1 VSGYSVLGDWGTT
14 RLRLFRVENG
24 VVTDR
29 AFGDGIGTPGI
40 VPEAVLR
47 GALGGWLAAGAPE
60 SIRLCGMVGAR
71 DGWREVPYA
80 ECPASRDDWFAA
92 ATDLTLDGVPVSIMA
107 GLACADAE
115 GVPDVMR
122 GEETQLYG
130 ALALS
135 PDLAAGRHI
144 VILPGTHS
152 KWAVIED
159 GAITGFRTIL
169 TGELFALLR
178 THSTLARGL
187 AAGDAGVEA
196 EGFAAG
202 LARAETGVLS
212 ALFGARAMQLR
223 GGKTPDWA
231 LGYLSGL
238 VIGGEIVEMRA
249 MLGDAAGVTIIGDPR
264 LADRYE
270 AAFARTGIVARRL
283 DGDACVLAGLS

>member
-1 VSGYSVLGDWGTT
+1 VSGYRVLGDWGTT
-14 RLRLFRVENG
+14 RLRLFRIEDG
-24 VVTDR
+24 AVTDR
-29 AFGDGIGTPGI
+29 VYGDGIGTPGI

-47 GALGGWLAAGAPE
+47 AALASWAGEGSPE
-60 SIRLCGMVGAR
+60 TIRLCGMVGAR

-80 ECPASRDDWFAA
+80 DCPATRDAWLAA
-92 ATDLTLDGVPVSIMA
+92 ATALTLDGVPVEIMA
-107 GLACADAE
+107 GLACVDAE

-130 ALALS
+130 ALALA
-135 PDLAAGRHI
+135 PDLAGGRHI

-159 GAITGFRTIL
+159 GAITGVRTIL
-169 TGELFALLR
+169 TGEVFALLR
-178 THSTLARGL
+178 QHSTLARGM
-187 AAGDAGVEA
+187 AAGDAGAEA

-202 LARAETGVLS
+202 LVRAERGVLS
-212 ALFGARAMQLR
+212 GLFGARAMQLR

-238 VIGGEIVEMRA
+238 VIGGEIAEMRA
-249 MLGDAAGVTIIGDPR
+249 TLANASNVTIIGDPR
-264 LADRYE
+264 LADLYTQ
-270 AAFARTGIVARRL
+270 AFARNGIAVQRL

>member
-1 VSGYSVLGDWGTT
+1 VSGYTVLGDWGTT

-29 AFGDGIGTPGI
+29 TFGDGIGTPGI

-80 ECPASRDDWFAA
+80 ECPATRDAWLAA
-92 ATDLTLDGVPVSIMA
+92 ATDLTLDGVPVAIMA
-107 GLACADAE
+107 GLACADAD

-159 GAITGFRTIL
+159 GAITAFRTIL

-178 THSTLARGL
+178 QHSTLARGL
-187 AAGDAGVEA
+187 AAGDAGAEA

-223 GGKTPDWA
+223 AGKTPDWA

-238 VIGGEIVEMRA
+238 VIGGEIVEMRGT
-249 MLGDAAGVTIIGDPR
+249 LGGAEGVTIIGDPR
-264 LADRYE
+264 LAERY
-270 AAFARTGIVARRL
+270 AQAFARQGVVVRRL

>member
-1 VSGYSVLGDWGTT
+1 MSGYAVLGDWGTT
-14 RLRLFRVENG
+14 RLRLFRVEAG

-29 AFGDGIGTPGI
+29 VFGDGIGTPGI

-47 GALGGWLAAGAPE
+47 GALAPWLAAGAPE
-60 SIRLCGMVGAR
+60 AIRLCGMVGAR

-80 ECPASRDDWFAA
+80 DCPATRDAWLKA
-92 ATDLTLDGVPVSIMA
+92 ATGLTLDGVPVSIMA
-107 GLACADAE
+107 GLACADAD

-122 GEETQLYG
+122 GEEAQLYG

-135 PDLAAGRHI
+135 PALATGRHI

-178 THSTLARGL
+178 QHSTLARGL
-187 AAGDAGVEA
+187 AAGEAGAEA

-212 ALFGARAMQLR
+212 GLFGARAMQLR

-238 VIGGEIVEMRA
+238 LIGGEIVEMRA
-249 MLGDAAGVTIIGDPR
+249 ALGEAARMTIIGDPH
-264 LADRYE
+264 LVDRYQT
-270 AAFARTGIVARRL
+270 AFERIGAVVRRL

>member
-1 VSGYSVLGDWGTT
+1 VSTYTVLGDWGTT
-14 RLRLFRVENG
+14 RLRLFRVEDG
-24 VVTDR
+24 TVVDR
-29 AFGDGIGTPGI
+29 AYGDGIGTPGI
-40 VPEAVLR
+40 DPEAVLR
-47 GALGGWLAAGAPE
+47 AALSGWVAGGAPQE
-60 SIRLCGMVGAR
+60 IRLCGMVGAR
-71 DGWREVPYA
+71 DGWREVAYA
-80 ECPASRDDWFAA
+80 DCPANRAGWRAA
-92 ATDLTLDGVPVSIMA
+92 ATALSLDDVSVEIMA
-107 GLACADAE
+107 GLACVDAE

-169 TGELFALLR
+169 TGEMFALLR
-178 THSTLARGL
+178 QHSTLARGL

-202 LARAETGVLS
+202 LVRADRGVLS
-212 ALFGARAMQLR
+212 GLFGARAMQLR

-238 VIGGEIVEMRA
+238 VIGGEIAEQRA
-249 MLGDAAGVTIIGDPR
+249 MLAGADGVTIIGDPH
-264 LADRYE
+264 LADLYTQ
-270 AAFARTGIVARRL
+270 AFARHSVAVQRL

>member
-1 VSGYSVLGDWGTT
+1 MSGYRILGDWGTT
-14 RLRLFRVENG
+14 RLRLFRFEGDVIA
-24 VVTDR
+24 DR

-47 GALGGWLAAGAPE
+47 TALAPWRADGAPA

-71 DGWREVPYA
+71 DGWREAPYA
-80 ECPASRDDWFAA
+80 DCPATRTDWLAA
-92 ATDLTLDGVPVSIMA
+92 ATTLTLDGVPVSIMA
-107 GLACADAE
+107 GLACTDAD

-152 KWAVIED
+152 KWAVIEE

-178 THSTLARGL
+178 QHSTLARGP
-187 AAGDAGVEA
+187 AAGEAAVEA

-202 LARAETGVLS
+202 LVRAENGVLS

-238 VIGGEIVEMRA
+238 VIGGEIAEMRG
-249 MLGDAAGVTIIGDPR
+249 MLGGAEGVTIIGDPR
-264 LADRYE
+264 LGDLYAQ
-270 AAFARTGIVARRL
+270 AFARIGVAVRRL
-283 DGDACVLAGLS
+283 EGDACVLAGLL

>member
-1 VSGYSVLGDWGTT
+1 MSGYRVLGDWGTT
-14 RLRLFRVENG
+14 RLRLFRVEDG
-24 VVTDR
+24 AVTDR
-29 AFGDGIGTPGI
+29 VYGDGIGTPGI
-40 VPEAVLR
+40 APEAVLR
-47 GALGGWLAAGAPE
+47 DTLAGWIAKGAPE

-71 DGWREVPYA
+71 DGWREVPYTD
-80 ECPASRDDWFAA
+80 CPATRTEWLAA
-92 ATDLTLDGVPVSIMA
+92 ATTLTLDGVPVEIMA
-107 GLACADAE
+107 GLACVDAE
-115 GVPDVMR
+115 SVPDVMR

-135 PDLAAGRHI
+135 PELASGRHI

-159 GAITGFRTIL
+159 GAITGVRTIL

-178 THSTLARGL
+178 QHSTLARGL
-187 AAGDAGVEA
+187 AAGDAVVEA

-202 LARAETGVLS
+202 LVRAERGVLS
-212 ALFGARAMQLR
+212 GLFGARAMQLR

-238 VIGGEIVEMRA
+238 VIGGEIAEMRA
-249 MLGDAAGVTIIGDPR
+249 TLADASGVTIIGDPR
-264 LADRYE
+264 LADLYTQ
-270 AAFARTGIVARRL
+270 AFAQHDIAVQRL

>member
-1 VSGYSVLGDWGTT
+1 VSGYEVLGDWGTT
-14 RLRLFRVENG
+14 RLRLFRVEGG

-29 AFGDGIGTPGI
+29 TYGDGIGTPGI
-40 VPEAVLR
+40 EPEAVLR
-47 GALGGWLAAGAPE
+47 AALAGWLAGGAPA

-80 ECPASRDDWFAA
+80 DCPATRADWRAA
-92 ATDLTLDGVPVSIMA
+92 ATSLSLDAVPVEIMA
-107 GLACADAE
+107 GLACVDAD

-130 ALALS
+130 ALALA
-135 PDLAAGRHI
+135 PDLATGRHI

-159 GAITGFRTIL
+159 AAITGVRTIL

-178 THSTLARGL
+178 QHSTLARGL
-187 AAGDAGVEA
+187 AAGDADMEA
-196 EGFAAG
+196 AGFADG
-202 LARAETGVLS
+202 LVRAERGVLT

-231 LGYLSGL
+231 LGYLSGV
-238 VIGGEIVEMRA
+238 VIGGEISEMRA
-249 MLGDAAGVTIIGDPR
+249 TLADASDVTIIGDPR
-264 LADRYE
+264 LADLYTR
-270 AAFARTGIVARRL
+270 AFAHTGVAVRRL